1 MNLESFEKKIDK
13 FKSNNPEL
21 IEEYEDQMGDVFDDY
36 IHDLYQLYDKLSR
49 IRSSADPIASVQYA
63 LHDAIRNNTNVLDA
77 FDGIIAR
84 AMMGVDDGGVLQQYF
99 KELGKVY
106 EKNGNDYDIPYC
118 PENREKLIEMNL
130 KMVISIAKGYQG
142 LGLTLEELISAGNLG
157 LVKAFDKYD
166 PNRAK
171 LKDDMLSSLDILDD
185 DADPEKILACIQNYL
200 TYGDIKKKFIKQFGI
215 TEKIAEKVEEPEEE
229 ENEEDI
235 DEDSLD
241 LDELMEKKVSK
252 KKLNYVLV
260 AWKPFAK
267 RDVVK
272 WIKKNVQNA
281 TFNSVAFMWIRA
293 FILIEI
299 DNHSRLVKKP
309 KSEIYKDKI
318 KYGSYKREVKLD
330 IDAPVSD
337 DDDTPLSEKL
347 QPDEYEPSELEVSEA
362 YDTFKDGLNK
372 LLDGVKPRDRSVFLK
387 KFGIGLPRPMLPKE
401 IAEQENLS
409 IARISQ
415 IFQSVIEQ
423 MQQNSV
429 KYNINPD
436 ILFEAVR
443 RME

>member
-1 MNLESFEKKIDK
+1 M
-13 FKSNNPEL
+13 
-21 IEEYEDQMGDVFDDY
+21 
-36 IHDLYQLYDKLSR
+36 
-49 IRSSADPIASVQYA
+49 
-63 LHDAIRNNTNVLDA
+63 
-77 FDGIIAR
+77 
-84 AMMGVDDGGVLQQYF
+84 
-99 KELGKVY
+99 
-106 EKNGNDYDIPYC
+106 
-118 PENREKLIEMNL
+118 
-130 KMVISIAKGYQG
+130 
-142 LGLTLEELISAGNLG
+142 
-157 LVKAFDKYD
+157 
-166 PNRAK
+166 
-171 LKDDMLSSLDILDD
+171 
-185 DADPEKILACIQNYL
+185 
-200 TYGDIKKKFIKQFGI
+200 KKK
-215 TEKIAEKVEEPEEE
+215 T
-229 ENEEDI
+229 
-235 DEDSLD
+235 
-241 LDELMEKKVSK
+241 SK
-252 KKLNYVLV
+252 KKIKLVLV
-260 AWKPFAK
+260 AWRPCTKK
-267 RDVVK
+267 DVVK

-423 MQQNSV
+423 MQLNAA
-429 KYNINPD
+429 KYDINPD
-436 ILFEAVR
+436 ILFEAAK